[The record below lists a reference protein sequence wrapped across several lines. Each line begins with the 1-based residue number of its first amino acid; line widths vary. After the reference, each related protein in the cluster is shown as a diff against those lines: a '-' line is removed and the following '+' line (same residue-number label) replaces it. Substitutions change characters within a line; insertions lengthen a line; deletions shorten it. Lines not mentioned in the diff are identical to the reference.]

1 MSKIK
6 KYDLKFYGKAIL
18 CFLAGDVF
26 NLINKEIIMTTKT
39 DIIEIYSVGTS
50 VALTENVD
58 AKIITIAIHENN
70 SVTYECSWWSG
81 DNRTKDWFSSSDFL
95 NVGEKDPT
103 TKIGFIRSNN
113 E

>member
-1 MSKIK
+1 
-6 KYDLKFYGKAIL
+6 
-18 CFLAGDVF
+18 
-26 NLINKEIIMTTKT
+26 MTTKT
-39 DIIEIYSVGTS
+39 DTIEIYSVGTS
-50 VALTENVD
+50 VTLTENVD